1 MGFTKFDASRK
12 CGVGGFMPCFGFD
25 RGAPAKKGKALFLAL
40 TTEKAHRHYFS
51 GLSFCT
57 GFLMGVCLVC
67 WILLA

>member
-1 MGFTKFDASRK
+1 
-12 CGVGGFMPCFGFD
+12 MPCFGFD

>member
-1 MGFTKFDASRK
+1 MWHR
-12 CGVGGFMPCFGFD
+12 GFMPCFGFD

-40 TTEKAHRHYFS
+40 TTEKAQGHYFS
-51 GLSFCT
+51 GPSFCT